1 MTSPSSQP
9 TTADGTRG
17 CFDCDRVIE
26 RGESHYAGVPV
37 GGGLGAYLCP
47 ACHTKRF
54 PATTLVDGFG
64 SDPEWGRKQHAADQ
78 AADVVVEFREPLGPP
93 WPIGARVPAAEPD
106 PVDHPPHYKS
116 GGIEAID
123 VIEAFD
129 LGFCLGNTVKYVLRA
144 GRKGDAV
151 TDLKKARWYLER
163 EIARIEGAS

>member
-1 MTSPSSQP
+1 MAHPSSQP
-9 TTADGTRG
+9 TPAPSARG
-17 CFDCDRVIE
+17 CYDCEATIVT
-26 RGESHYAGVPV
+26 GEPHHAGVP
-37 GGGLGAYLCP
+37 LPNGASVYLCP
-47 ACHTKRF
+47 ACHAKRF
-54 PATTLVDGFG
+54 PATALVQPDSAGFM
-64 SDPEWGRKQHAADQ
+64 RKLMS
-78 AADVVVEFREPLGPP
+78 ESPLYGGQP
-93 WPIGARVPAAEPD
+93 EPD